1 MVVSASALVSKE
13 KKKTVCPCG
22 DKLAPTVTVCVEKC
36 KEGDLGGRKD

>member
-13 KKKTVCPCG
+13 KKTVCPCG